1 MLTSRAEFSGE
12 ARGCG
17 SIVTAETTASD
28 AEQAHVLFEALPD
41 GRFLPTEF
49 SRGPWSP
56 DALHG
61 GPVAA
66 LVTGA
71 AEGHEVDRS
80 NPMQV
85 ARLTLELLRPVPL
98 EPLTL
103 SLRTTRRGRKVQLIE
118 VGITAGV
125 REVARALVLR
135 ARQLPLDLPQL
146 PTAGSTA
153 TGGVV
158 PVPGPQEAPRQ
169 EPDHLWTAFHN
180 SAMDMR
186 YAAGRWLSSG
196 PATVWFRLTCPVVS
210 GWPVTAA
217 MRAAAA
223 ADFGNGISMLL
234 PFGEWSF
241 VNPDL
246 TMYLD
251 RLPVG
256 DWVCLD
262 ATTSVRAESGLGL
275 AQSTMFD
282 QHGSIGRALQTLVI
296 EPR

>member
-1 MLTSRAEFSGE
+1 VSAEPE
-12 ARGCG
+12 A
-17 SIVTAETTASD
+17 AS
-28 AEQAHVLFEALPD
+28 ALFDALPD

-103 SLRTTRRGRKVQLIE
+103 SLRTSRRGRKVQLIE
-118 VGITAGV
+118 VGISAGV
-125 REVARALVLR
+125 REVARAVVLR
-135 ARQLPLDLPQL
+135 ARQLPVELPPL
-146 PTAGSTA
+146 PADGST
-153 TGGVV
+153 TGSAGQV
-158 PVPGPQEAPRQ
+158 PMSGPQEARRQ
-169 EPDHLWTAFHN
+169 ERDHLWTAFHN
-180 SAMDMR
+180 TAMELR
-186 YAAGRWLSSG
+186 YVTGGWLSAG

-210 GWPVTAA
+210 GWPVTPS

-234 PFGEWSF
+234 PFEEWSF

-251 RLPVG
+251 RPPVG
-256 DWVCLD
+256 EWVCLD
-262 ATTSVRAESGLGL
+262 ATTTVRGETGLGL
-275 AQSTMFD
+275 AQSAMFD
-282 QHGSIGRALQTLVI
+282 QQGPIGRAVQTLVI

>member
-1 MLTSRAEFSGE
+1 MSADPEP
-12 ARGCG
+12 A
-17 SIVTAETTASD
+17 
-28 AEQAHVLFEALPD
+28 QAHALFEALPD

-98 EPLTL
+98 EPLSL
-103 SLRTTRRGRKVQLIE
+103 SLRTARRGRKVQLIE
-118 VGITAGV
+118 VGISAGV

-135 ARQLPLDLPQL
+135 ARQSPLELPPLPND
-146 PTAGSTA
+146 GSTA
-153 TGGVV
+153 TGGAV
-158 PVPGPQEAPRQ
+158 PVPGPQDARRQ

-180 SAMDMR
+180 SAMDLR
-186 YAAGRWLSSG
+186 YVAGGWLSSG
-196 PATVWFRLTCPVVS
+196 PATVWFRLTCPVVD
-210 GWPVTAA
+210 GWPVTPA

-223 ADFGNGISMLL
+223 ADFGNGIMPSCRSRSGRSSI
-234 PFGEWSF
+234 PISRCTSTGRRWANGSAWTRRRPCARKPAWGWR
-241 VNPDL
+241 NRRSL
-246 TMYLD
+246 T
-251 RLPVG
+251 
-256 DWVCLD
+256 
-262 ATTSVRAESGLGL
+262 
-275 AQSTMFD
+275 ST
-282 QHGSIGRALQTLVI
+282 GRSAG
-296 EPR
+296 RCKRW

>member
-1 MLTSRAEFSGE
+1 MSAEP
-12 ARGCG
+12 
-17 SIVTAETTASD
+17 TADPPAP
-28 AEQAHVLFEALPD
+28 QAHALFEALPD
-41 GRFLPTEF
+41 GRFQPTEF

-98 EPLTL
+98 EPLSV
-103 SLRTTRRGRKVQLIE
+103 SLRTARRGRKVQLIE
-118 VGITAGV
+118 VGISAGV

-135 ARQLPLDLPQL
+135 VRQLPLDLPPL
-146 PTAGSTA
+146 PAQGSTA
-153 TGGVV
+153 SGTGGTA
-158 PVPGPQEAPRQ
+158 PVPGPEDARPQERDQ
-169 EPDHLWTAFHN
+169 LWTAFHN
-180 SAMDMR
+180 TAMDLR
-186 YAAGRWLSSG
+186 YVSGGWLSAG
-196 PATVWFRLTCPVVS
+196 PATVWFRLTCPVVE
-210 GWPVTAA
+210 GWPVTPA

-234 PFGEWSF
+234 PFEEWSF

-246 TMYLD
+246 TMHLD
-251 RLPVG
+251 RPPVG
-256 DWVCLD
+256 EWVCLD
-262 ATTSVRAESGLGL
+262 ATTSVRAETGLGL
-275 AQSTMFD
+275 AQSAIFD
-282 QHGSIGRALQTLVI
+282 QHGPIGRALQTLVI

>member
-1 MLTSRAEFSGE
+1 MPPSESPPDPTPDP
-12 ARGCG
+12 
-17 SIVTAETTASD
+17 ASD
-28 AEQAHVLFEALPD
+28 PPVALFEPLPD
-41 GRFLPTEF
+41 GRFLPTDGT
-49 SRGPWSP
+49 RGPWSP
-56 DALHG
+56 DSLHG

-103 SLRTTRRGRKVQLIE
+103 VPKVTRRGRKVQLVE
-118 VGITAGV
+118 VAVSAGV
-125 REVARALVLR
+125 REVARATVLR
-135 ARQLPLDLPQL
+135 VRRLPVELPQL
-146 PTAGSTA
+146 PAGGSTA
-153 TGGVV
+153 AADG
-158 PVPGPQEAPRQ
+158 PAPAPGPRDARRQ
-169 EPDHLWTAFHN
+169 ARDDLWPGFHN
-180 SAMDMR
+180 TAMDIR
-186 YAAGRWLSSG
+186 YAAGGWLSAG
-196 PATVWFRLTCPVVS
+196 PATVWFRLRCPVVE

-234 PFGEWSF
+234 PFERWSF

-246 TMYLD
+246 TMHLD
-251 RLPVG
+251 RLPEG
-256 DWVCLD
+256 EWICLD
-262 ATTSVRAESGLGL
+262 ASTTVRAETGTGL
-275 AQSTMFD
+275 AQSALYD
-282 QHGSIGRALQTLVI
+282 ERGGIGRALQTLVV

>member
-1 MLTSRAEFSGE
+1 
-12 ARGCG
+12 
-17 SIVTAETTASD
+17 VQASC
-28 AEQAHVLFEALPD
+28 LFETLPD

-49 SRGPWSP
+49 GRGPWSP

-85 ARLTLELLRPVPL
+85 TRLTLELLRPVPL

-103 SLRTTRRGRKVQLIE
+103 SLRTARRGRKVQLIE
-118 VGITAGV
+118 VAVSAGV

-135 ARQLPLDLPQL
+135 ARQLPFDLP
-146 PTAGSTA
+146 STA
-153 TGGVV
+153 TGGTV
-158 PVPGPQEAPRQ
+158 PVPGPENARRQ
-169 EPDHLWTAFHN
+169 ERDQLWTAFHN
-180 SAMDMR
+180 SAMDVR
-186 YAAGRWLSSG
+186 YATGVWLSAG
-196 PATVWFRLTCPVVS
+196 PATVWFRLTCPVVA
-210 GWPVTAA
+210 GWPVTPA

-223 ADFGNGISMLL
+223 ADFGNGISMVL
-234 PFGEWSF
+234 PFEEWSF

-251 RLPVG
+251 RPPVG
-256 DWVCLD
+256 EWVCLD
-262 ATTSVRAESGLGL
+262 ATTTLRAETGLGV
-275 AQSTMFD
+275 AQSTLFD
-282 QHGSIGRALQTLVI
+282 QHGPIGRALQTLVI

>member
-1 MLTSRAEFSGE
+1 M
-12 ARGCG
+12 
-17 SIVTAETTASD
+17 TAETTEPD
-28 AEQAHVLFEALPD
+28 AAQAHVLFEAMPD

-118 VGITAGV
+118 VGISAGV

-135 ARQLPLDLPQL
+135 ARRLPLELPPL
-146 PTAGSTA
+146 PTVGSTA
-153 TGGVV
+153 GGAV
-158 PVPGPQEAPRQ
+158 PTPGPQEARPQ
-169 EPDHLWTAFHN
+169 ERDQLWTAFHN

-186 YAAGRWLSSG
+186 YVTGGWLSSG
-196 PATVWFRLTCPVVS
+196 PATVWFRLTCPVVE
-210 GWPVTAA
+210 GWPVTPA

-234 PFGEWSF
+234 PFEEWSF

-251 RLPVG
+251 RPPAG
-256 DWVCLD
+256 EWVCLD
-262 ATTSVRAESGLGL
+262 ATTSVRAETGLGL
-275 AQSTMFD
+275 AQSALFD
-282 QHGSIGRALQTLVI
+282 QHGPIGRAMQTLVI

>member
-1 MLTSRAEFSGE
+1 M
-12 ARGCG
+12 
-17 SIVTAETTASD
+17 TAETTETD
-28 AEQAHVLFEALPD
+28 AAQEQVLFEALPD
-41 GRFLPTEF
+41 GRFLPTDF

-85 ARLTLELLRPVPL
+85 VRLTLELLRPVPL

-118 VGITAGV
+118 VDVSAGV

-135 ARQLPLDLPQL
+135 ARQLPLDLPPL
-146 PTAGSTA
+146 PAAGSTA
-153 TGGVV
+153 TGDAVGAV
-158 PVPGPQEAPRQ
+158 PAPGPQDARRPER
-169 EPDHLWTAFHN
+169 DHLWTAFHN
-180 SAMDMR
+180 SGMDMR
-186 YAAGRWLSSG
+186 YVAGGWLSSG
-196 PATVWFRLTCPVVS
+196 PATAWFRLTCPVVQ
-210 GWPVTAA
+210 GWPVTPA

-234 PFGEWSF
+234 PFEEWSF

-251 RLPVG
+251 RQPVG
-256 DWVCLD
+256 EWVCLD
-262 ATTSVRAESGLGL
+262 ATTSVRAETGLGL
-275 AQSTMFD
+275 AQSTLFD
-282 QHGSIGRALQTLVI
+282 EHGAIGRALQTLVI

>member
-1 MLTSRAEFSGE
+1 VSAE
-12 ARGCG
+12 AQP
-17 SIVTAETTASD
+17 AS
-28 AEQAHVLFEALPD
+28 ALFEALPD
-41 GRFLPTEF
+41 GRFQPTEF

-85 ARLTLELLRPVPL
+85 VRLTLELLRPVPL
-98 EPLTL
+98 EPLSL
-103 SLRTTRRGRKVQLIE
+103 SLRTARRGRKVQLIE
-118 VGITAGV
+118 VGVSAGV

-135 ARQLPLDLPQL
+135 ARQLPLELPPL
-146 PTAGSTA
+146 PADGSTA
-153 TGGVV
+153 AGGAGRSV
-158 PVPGPQEAPRQ
+158 PVPGPDDARRQ
-169 EPDHLWTAFHN
+169 ERDHLWTGFHN
-180 SAMDMR
+180 SAMELR
-186 YAAGRWLSSG
+186 YAAGGWLSSG
-196 PATVWFRLTCPVVS
+196 PATVWFRLTCPVVE
-210 GWPVTAA
+210 GWPVTPA

-234 PFGEWSF
+234 PFEEWSF

-251 RLPVG
+251 RPPVG

-262 ATTSVRAESGLGL
+262 ATTTVRAETGLGM
-275 AQSTMFD
+275 AQSALFD
-282 QHGSIGRALQTLVI
+282 EDGPIGRALQTLVI

>member
-1 MLTSRAEFSGE
+1 
-12 ARGCG
+12 
-17 SIVTAETTASD
+17 VTAEPDVA
-28 AEQAHVLFEALPD
+28 QAHVLFETLPD

-118 VGITAGV
+118 VGISAGV

-135 ARQLPLDLPQL
+135 ARQLPLDLPPL
-146 PTAGSTA
+146 PADGSTA
-153 TGGVV
+153 TGGAAPV
-158 PVPGPQEAPRQ
+158 PVPGPQDARRQ
-169 EPDHLWTAFHN
+169 ERDQLWTAFHN
-180 SAMDMR
+180 SAMDVR
-186 YAAGRWLSSG
+186 YAAGGWLSSG
-196 PATVWFRLTCPVVS
+196 PATVWFRLTCPVVE
-210 GWPVTAA
+210 GWPVTPA

-234 PFGEWSF
+234 PFEQWSF

-251 RLPVG
+251 RAPVG
-256 DWVCLD
+256 EWVCLD
-262 ATTSVRAESGLGL
+262 ATTTVRAETGLGL
-275 AQSTMFD
+275 AQSALFD
-282 QHGSIGRALQTLVI
+282 ERGAIGRAMQTLVI